1 MGGCGDH
8 HMGHD
13 QGQGSCGCGGGQQSC
28 CCGGENHG
36 FQRKFKT
43 KAEKLE
49 MLKNYQHELEQEL
62 TAVKEKIA
70 HLSK

>member
-1 MGGCGDH
+1 MGGCGEQH
-8 HMGHD
+8 AGHD
-13 QGQGSCGCGGGQQSC
+13 MGSCCGGGHDACGCGDH
-28 CCGGENHG
+28 NG

-49 MLKNYQHELEQEL
+49 GLKNYQHDLEQEL